1 MKGEPIKFTAQI
13 NACEVKVE
21 MEINVK
27 GRRSYYDIHGDTDI
41 PLYGL
46 SYKGA
51 TGLVLHVQLHKLH
64 NELILKVTY
73 FLDRRGKKYQ
83 KSNLTG
89 VHFFS
94 IVKLESCSFLKNA
107 LLY

>member
-1 MKGEPIKFTAQI
+1 MKGEPIMFTAQI

-73 FLDRRGKKYQ
+73 FLEPQREEIPKK
-83 KSNLTG
+83 
-89 VHFFS
+89 
-94 IVKLESCSFLKNA
+94 
-107 LLY
+107 